1 MEILNTY
8 GEYNSD
14 ITPVNYI
21 YIRGLYVYMYT
32 PESEEGRE
40 ERQDQGRDTL
50 DNNTPEVRHNQ
61 QVNINIT
68 HHRIPTLTCIISS

>member
-1 MEILNTY
+1 
-8 GEYNSD
+8 
-14 ITPVNYI
+14 
-21 YIRGLYVYMYT
+21 MYT

-68 HHRIPTLTCIISS
+68 HHRIPTLTGIISS